1 MCELVYVCI
10 INVLFINI
18 TMRSKFCSYLCILSR
33 DHYIHMCIYIIYI
46 LLSGIKYLIIVNFCC
61 ITFLALKLITP
72 YVSFLIL
79 ALMYLFIYFV
89 LRNVVTI
96 YSNLHGIC
104 YIV

>member
-1 MCELVYVCI
+1 MK
-10 INVLFINI
+10 
-18 TMRSKFCSYLCILSR
+18 SKFCSYRCILSR
-33 DHYIHMCIYIIYI
+33 DHYIHMYIYNINIDLWYKI
-46 LLSGIKYLIIVNFCC
+46 PNNCEFLLYNI
-61 ITFLALKLITP
+61 ALKLITP

-96 YSNLHGIC
+96 YTNLHGIC